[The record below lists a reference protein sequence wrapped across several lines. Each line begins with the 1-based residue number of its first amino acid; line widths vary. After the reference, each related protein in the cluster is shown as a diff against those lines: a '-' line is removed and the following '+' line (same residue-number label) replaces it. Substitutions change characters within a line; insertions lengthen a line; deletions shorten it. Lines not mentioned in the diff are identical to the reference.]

1 MCTMIFFTFFY
12 YFLANCNMQLKGVE
26 LVCVYHAYSVFNLE
40 HV

>member
-1 MCTMIFFTFFY
+1 MCTVIFFTFFN

-26 LVCVYHAYSVFNLE
+26 LVRVYHAYSVFNLE